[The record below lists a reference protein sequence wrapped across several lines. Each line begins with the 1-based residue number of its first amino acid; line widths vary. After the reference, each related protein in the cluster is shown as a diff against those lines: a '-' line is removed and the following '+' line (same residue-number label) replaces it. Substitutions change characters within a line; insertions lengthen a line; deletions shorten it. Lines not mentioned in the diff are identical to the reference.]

1 MGRRLIRAALLAG
14 VLAALLLA
22 STASS
27 GGAASTHHR
36 FGPFAGLGTWVDIYS
51 TEWADP
57 EVAVTNM
64 ARHGVRTLY
73 LETGNYRHAA
83 PVFRPDDAGRFI
95 DAAHA
100 AGLRVVAWYLP
111 AFLNVNHDAKQAL
124 AAIRF
129 RSATGE
135 RFDGFALDIEAT
147 SVRSLPLRNH
157 RLLFLSA
164 RLHHAVTRRYPL
176 GAITPSPVGMSPSYW
191 PEIPY
196 RSLTHFYKAFL
207 PMAYST
213 MRGIDTR
220 AGTRTFLASTVTD
233 IRDASGNAN
242 FPIHIIGGLSGSM
255 GAKETNGFVQA
266 VAQTR
271 PFGFSLY
278 TFGQTTPAAWRTL
291 ARHS

>member
-1 MGRRLIRAALLAG
+1 VLVVVLLA
-14 VLAALLLA
+14 VLA
-22 STASS
+22 STAS
-27 GGAASTHHR
+27 GGAASTRHR
-36 FGPFAGLGTWVDIYS
+36 SPFAGLGTWVDIYS
-51 TEWADP
+51 AEWADP
-57 EVAVTNM
+57 EAAVAAM

-73 LETGNYRHAA
+73 LETGNYSHAA
-83 PVFRPDDAGRFI
+83 PVFRPSDAGRFI

-100 AGLRVVAWYLP
+100 AGLKVVAWYLP
-111 AFLNVNHDAKQAL
+111 AFLNVKTDARKSL

-147 SVRSLPLRNH
+147 QVRALPLRNH
-157 RLLFLSA
+157 RLLYLSA

-207 PMAYST
+207 PMAYFT

-233 IRDASGNAN
+233 IRNASGDAT

-255 GAKETNGFVQA
+255 GAKATAGFVQA
-266 VAQTR
+266 VTQTK
-271 PFGFSLY
+271 PLGFSLY
-278 TFGQTTPAAWRTL
+278 AFGQTTPAAWRAL
-291 ARHS
+291 SGHS